1 MGDRDQPGSPG
12 AYRASPQGIAS
23 CAGGGC
29 DAGLIS
35 ALVIFPGLFSLGS
48 REPVRSFRHRNL
60 EPGAFARNAVLGD
73 RDAGDRQDLTGKG

>member
-1 MGDRDQPGSPG
+1 
-12 AYRASPQGIAS
+12 
-23 CAGGGC
+23 
-29 DAGLIS
+29 L
-35 ALVIFPGLFSLGS
+35 LFFGLFSPGS